1 MNFTYLN
8 VTTDQ
13 TAMDRMLQYTKG
25 RREVPVI
32 VENERV
38 SIGYGGS

>member
-8 VTTDQ
+8 VTRDQ
-13 TAMDRMLQYTKG
+13 TTMDRMLQYTKG